1 MGPVATSSSEQFSLE
16 DRYRREEGVV
26 YVTGIQALVR
36 MLLDRARADRR
47 AGRATATY
55 VTGYE
60 GSPLG
65 GFDLELARQA
75 ALLAEHAIVAQP
87 GLNEELAATA
97 VAGTQLARSAGELR
111 YAGVTGVWYGK
122 TPGLD
127 RASDAL
133 RHANLIGTDPQGGA
147 LALAGDDPGAK
158 SSTVPGASEL
168 VLTDLGMP
176 AFAPA
181 DPAEILE
188 YGQHAVELSRA
199 SGLWSALKIA
209 TVVADGAATA
219 AIRPWSPPDL
229 TDLPDGLTAYAHR
242 PTAHLLGATLA
253 GLERSFHEA
262 RLPLALEYARR
273 SGVNRVTGPATAR
286 IGIVSAGAT
295 YLALRQALTSIGL
308 DGDRLDQAGIRLLKL
323 GMIFP
328 LEPSIVREFARGLD
342 QIIVVEEKRALLED
356 AVKSVLYGM
365 AAAPAVHGKQGP
377 DGRPMLPPFGELDAD
392 TIASGLSRGLA
403 SAGVTDLARAGPAR
417 QRTTLPLAA
426 RTPYFCSGCPHNSST
441 EVSRARWWAGGSA
454 VTPWCC

>member
-1 MGPVATSSSEQFSLE
+1 
-16 DRYRREEGVV
+16 
-26 YVTGIQALVR
+26 
-36 MLLDRARADRR
+36 
-47 AGRATATY
+47 
-55 VTGYE
+55 
-60 GSPLG
+60 
-65 GFDLELARQA
+65 
-75 ALLAEHAIVAQP
+75 
-87 GLNEELAATA
+87 
-97 VAGTQLARSAGELR
+97 
-111 YAGVTGVWYGK
+111 
-122 TPGLD
+122 
-127 RASDAL
+127 
-133 RHANLIGTDPQGGA
+133 
-147 LALAGDDPGAK
+147 
-158 SSTVPGASEL
+158 
-168 VLTDLGMP
+168 MP

-253 GLERSFHEA
+253 GLERSFHQA

-273 SGVNRVTGPATAR
+273 SGVNRITGPATAR

-308 DGDRLDQAGIRLLKL
+308 DAGRLDQAGIRLLKL

-328 LEPSIVREFARGLD
+328 LEPSVVREFARGLD

-365 AAAPAVHGKQGP
+365 AGAPAVHGKHGP

-403 SAGVTDLARAGPAR
+403 SVGVTGSGRAGPGAPAD
-417 QRTTLPLAA
+417 QLAA
-426 RTPYFCSGCPHNSST
+426 G
-441 EVSRARWWAGGSA
+441 RAHA
-454 VTPWCC
+454 VLLLGLPA